1 MISIII
7 PVYKNKEEFLN
18 NLQKNLKFLKNK
30 EIIIVNDNPQ
40 ESLKKD
46 INLIDKKI
54 FLIENKKNLGFA
66 KSINLGVKKADNP
79 YVILLNSDVVIK
91 NINFE
96 GLIKKFQ
103 TNSKLF
109 AIAFA
114 QIEKNEEII
123 GKNIIYLQKGL
134 IFHKKANNIKP
145 GITAWAEGGA
155 AIFDREKFLY
165 LSGFDD
171 LYSPF
176 YWEDIDLSYRA
187 WKSDFEI
194 IFNPSIEV
202 YHFHGTTI
210 KKYHQQKFIETT
222 AFKHQFIFIFK
233 NLDINHLFFTLLWL
247 PYWIVYF
254 ILKRKSE
261 FLKGLILS
269 LFKIKT
275 IIKKRGINKKQF
287 KLKDNQVLKLFQY
300 E

>member
-7 PVYKNKEEFLN
+7 PVYKNKMEFLE
-18 NLQKNLKFLKNK
+18 NLRKNFQFLKNK
-30 EIIIVNDNPQ
+30 EIIIINDYPQ
-40 ESLKKD
+40 AKIKRDLD
-46 INLIDKKI
+46 LIDKKI
-54 FLIENKKNLGFA
+54 VLIENKKNLGFA
-66 KSINLGVKKADNP
+66 RSVNIGVKKAKNP
-79 YVILLNSDVVIK
+79 YVLLLNSDVVIK

-103 TNSKLF
+103 ANPKLF

-114 QIEKNEEII
+114 QIEKSGEIV
-123 GKNIIYLQKGL
+123 GKNIIYFQKGL
-134 IFHKKANNIKP
+134 IFHQKAKNLNP

-155 AIFDREKFLY
+155 AIFDKEKFLY
-165 LSGFDD
+165 LSAFDD

-176 YWEDIDLSYRA
+176 YWEDIDLSFRA
-187 WKSDFEI
+187 WKSGFEI
-194 IFNPSIEV
+194 IFDPSIEV

-210 KKYHQQKFIETT
+210 RRYHQQKFIETT

-233 NLDINHLFFTLLWL
+233 NLDINYLIFTLLWL
-247 PYWIVYF
+247 PYWIIYF
-254 ILKRKSE
+254 IFKKKFE

-275 IIKKRGINKKQF
+275 IIRKRTFNKKQF
-287 KLKDNQVLKLFQY
+287 HLQDNQVLKLFQY